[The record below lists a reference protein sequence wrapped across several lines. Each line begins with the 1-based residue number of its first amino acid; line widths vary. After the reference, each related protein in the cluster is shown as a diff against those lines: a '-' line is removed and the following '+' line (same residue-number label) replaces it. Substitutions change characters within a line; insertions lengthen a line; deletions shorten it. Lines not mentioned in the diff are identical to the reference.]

1 MKVTALLFAGLREE
15 AGESRVEVDLP
26 EGSEAGDLVAAVLDD
41 PKRAKEWRDVLLY
54 AVKNDYV
61 APDHPLCDGDEVAL
75 IPPVAGG

>member
-26 EGSEAGDLVAAVLDD
+26 EGSEVGDLVGALLDD
-41 PKRAKEWRDVLLY
+41 QKRVKEWRDVLLY

-61 APDHPLCDGDEVAL
+61 TPDHLLRDGDEVAL